1 MSLRG
6 LALLLCACAMHDA
19 SACRRPPPQQ
29 LIGVDEQLMQAKD
42 VTVATVVSATS
53 FGGAAV
59 EYRFVVRQRLAGAEQ
74 ASFTLMGSTPSGK
87 HQDSSFDRHM
97 APVFWQ
103 HGGGRTINES
113 DCVISPSFVLGESY
127 LVFQGS
133 PATWR
138 SFEKIET
145 VDGNVDEKDQW
156 LAYVKNR
163 LATRAMPEPISQ
175 SRDETL

>member
-1 MSLRG
+1 MRKIPLRG
-6 LALLLCACAMHDA
+6 LALLLCTCAIHDA
-19 SACRRPPPQQ
+19 AACYRPPPQQ
-29 LIGVDEQLMQAKD
+29 LIGVDEQLMQARD

-53 FGGAAV
+53 FGGSAV
-59 EYRFVVRQRLAGAEQ
+59 EYRFVVRQRLAGADQ
-74 ASFTLMGSTPSGK
+74 TSFTLMGGTASGN
-87 HQDSSFDRHM
+87 HRDSSFDRHT

-113 DCVISPSFVLGESY
+113 DCIISPSFVLGESY

-145 VDGNVDEKDQW
+145 VGGKVDENDQW
-156 LAYVKNR
+156 LAYVKSR
-163 LATRAMPEPISQ
+163 LATRPALG
-175 SRDETL
+175 TAG